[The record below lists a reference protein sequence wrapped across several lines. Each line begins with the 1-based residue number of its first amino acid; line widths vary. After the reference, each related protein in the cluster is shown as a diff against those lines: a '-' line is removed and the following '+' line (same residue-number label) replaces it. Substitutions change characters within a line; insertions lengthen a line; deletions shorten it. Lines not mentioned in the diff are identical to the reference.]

1 MKRITIGIAIAL
13 LTIFGTEAIASATA
27 TANPISGS
35 VIVRGEDCKGDKDD
49 CQ

>member
-13 LTIFGTEAIASATA
+13 LTILGTEALASATA

-35 VIVRGEDCKGDKDD
+35 IVLSGDDCKGDKDD
-49 CQ
+49 C